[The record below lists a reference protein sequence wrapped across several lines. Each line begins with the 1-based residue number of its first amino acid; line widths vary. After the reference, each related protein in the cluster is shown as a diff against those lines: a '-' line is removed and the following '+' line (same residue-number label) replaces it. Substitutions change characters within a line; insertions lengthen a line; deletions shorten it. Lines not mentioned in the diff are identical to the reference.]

1 MGRKFLTT
9 PNVNG
14 VDVAL
19 VNHAHTMTKRVH
31 YTIRDLGPGSAT
43 LSTAGTEPNIT
54 EFLVFNDG
62 AANYAYGT
70 IMVPSDWASG
80 ALTLVLYISMQ
91 NTTGGDIRLQINKL
105 PFTGTELPGDTGTN
119 INVTRT
125 PAASTAVQEV
135 TIDLGT
141 PTATNQLWRLV
152 IGRLGAAA
160 ADTYAANMRLVAWA
174 IEYSATT

>member
-19 VNHAHTMTKRVH
+19 VNHVHTLTKRIH
-31 YTIRDLGPGSAT
+31 YTARDLGPGTASFN
-43 LSTAGTEPNIT
+43 TAGTEPDIT

-62 AANYAYGT
+62 VASYAYGT
-70 IMVPSDWASG
+70 IMVPSDWAGG
-80 ALTLVLYISMQ
+80 ALTLVLYIAMQ
-91 NTTGGDIRLQINKL
+91 NSTGGSIRLRINKL
-105 PFTGTELPGDTGTN
+105 PFTGTELPGGTGTN
-119 INVTRT
+119 IDVTRT
-125 PAASTAVQEV
+125 PAASSAVQEV

-141 PTATNQLWRLV
+141 PAAANQLWRLV

-160 ADTYAANMRLVAWA
+160 ADTYASNMRLVAWA